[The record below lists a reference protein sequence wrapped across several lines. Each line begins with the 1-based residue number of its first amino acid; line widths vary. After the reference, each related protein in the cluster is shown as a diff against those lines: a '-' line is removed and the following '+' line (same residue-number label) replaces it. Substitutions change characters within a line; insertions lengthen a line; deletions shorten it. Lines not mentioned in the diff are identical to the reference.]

1 MHASFGMH
9 LYLTARH
16 FELTDTIREHVQQ
29 HIVRSVEE
37 HADPHE
43 LNRIEVQLYVGQRD
57 ARYGCHVLVQLP
69 NHRDLNVS
77 EEGKDLY
84 AVIDTAEKRLVRALV
99 EARHRQQTTQRHP
112 KKFSWERIT
121 RALRSVR

>member
-1 MHASFGMH
+1 MQPLRTMH

-16 FELTDTIREHVQQ
+16 FDLTDPIRDYVQQ
-29 HIVRSVEE
+29 RLVRAVEA

-43 LNRIEVQLYVGQRD
+43 LNRLEVQLHVGQRD

-84 AVIDTAEKRLVRALV
+84 AAIDQAEKRLVRALV
-99 EARHRQQTTQRHP
+99 DARQRAQGAHRQP
-112 KKFSWERIT
+112 KVEP
-121 RALRSVR
+121 